1 MKSIFALCLSLCLL
15 AGCAAPGDTPAQK
28 RAAIQQMRTDTLT
41 RLYKQYPEARKEVSS
56 AAGYAVFSN
65 VGNNLLLVSSGN
77 GYGVVREKRSGK
89 DSYMKMATLGVGLG
103 LGIKDFQSVIL
114 FRDQKS
120 LSYFIEHGW
129 DSGVQSDATLKSGK
143 KGGSVVD
150 AAAAANY
157 EKIKVYNL
165 TASGIALQA
174 TLQGYKYW
182 QDGELNIRKP
192 APVSSAR

>member
-129 DSGVQSDATLKSGK
+129 DSGVQSDATFKSGK

-174 TLQGYKYW
+174 TVQGYKYW
-182 QDGELNIRKP
+182 LDDELNGRKSV
-192 APVSSAR
+192 PVASAK

>member
-1 MKSIFALCLSLCLL
+1 MKSIFALCLALCLL
-15 AGCAAPGDTPAQK
+15 SGCAAPDDTPAQK
-28 RAAIQQMRTDTLT
+28 RSAIQQMRSDTLS
-41 RLYKQYPEARKEVSS
+41 RLYKQYPQARKEVSS

-89 DSYMKMATLGVGLG
+89 DTYMKMATLGVGLG

-114 FRDQKS
+114 FRDQQS
-120 LSYFIEHGW
+120 LSYFLEHGW
-129 DSGVQSDATLKSGK
+129 DSGVQSDATFKSGK
-143 KGGSVVD
+143 KGGSAVD
-150 AAAAANY
+150 VAAAANY
-157 EKIKVYNL
+157 EKIKIYNL

-182 QDGELNIRKP
+182 LDDELNGRKS
-192 APVSSAR
+192 APVTSVK

>member
-28 RAAIQQMRTDTLT
+28 RAAIQQMRSDTLT

-65 VGNNLLLVSSGN
+65 VGNNLLPVSSGN

-174 TLQGYKYW
+174 TVQGYKYW
-182 QDGELNIRKP
+182 LDDELNGRKS
-192 APVSSAR
+192 APVASAK

>member
-1 MKSIFALCLSLCLL
+1 MKSIFALCLALCLL
-15 AGCAAPGDTPAQK
+15 SGCAAPDDTPAQK
-28 RAAIQQMRTDTLT
+28 RSAIQQMRSDTLS
-41 RLYKQYPEARKEVSS
+41 RLYKQYPQARKEVSS

-77 GYGVVREKRSGK
+77 GYGVVREKRSGR
-89 DSYMKMATLGVGLG
+89 DTYMKMATLGVGLG

-114 FRDQKS
+114 FRDQQS
-120 LSYFIEHGW
+120 LSYFLEHGW
-129 DSGVQSDATLKSGK
+129 DSGVQSDATFKSGK
-143 KGGSVVD
+143 KGGSAVD
-150 AAAAANY
+150 VAAAANY

-182 QDGELNIRKP
+182 QDDELNGRKS
-192 APVSSAR
+192 APVASAK